1 MSKAR
6 EVAYSDNVARF
17 ESRRIRPSWSSRDA
31 WRVTS
36 SIENVKLPPNTPIR
50 TLLNVARALSVG
62 ALATACKRSSAA
74 SSWVFASTRRRA
86 LEAQRVLSEELDQA
100 SCNLNLFGKRDLW

>member
-6 EVAYSDNVARF
+6 DMAYSGNVARF
-17 ESRRIRPSWSSRDA
+17 ESRRTRPSWSNRDEC
-31 WRVTS
+31 RVTS
-36 SIENVKLPPNTPIR
+36 SIENVRLPPDTPIR

-74 SSWVFASTRRRA
+74 SSWVFASTRSRA
-86 LEAQRVLSEELDQA
+86 LEAQQALSEELDQA
-100 SCNLNLFGKRDLW
+100 SCNLNLFGKRNLW